1 VCSISAVREHYLA
14 VSPINVNIEE
24 ADQPGGLPDGGGD
37 ADAADSGSGYAATS
51 PAQSEAEQ
59 GVYELG
65 DEVEVK
71 QAVQDGVLHHEVE
84 ESALKLGQSS
94 PVKPTMEE
102 VQEHNISHL
111 PYRSWCS
118 HCVRGRG
125 RTLAHRRIQESDEVK
140 ARRRPVVAIDYF
152 YLGARSEETLPLLA
166 MLDESME
173 RLFSIAMPCKG
184 VGHQYCNAIVVKL
197 MRCLGLQNAI
207 LRSDGERA
215 LVALRQ
221 AVQEVLV
228 DVGSEDAVKGESA
241 TNGPIENAVGR
252 LQGQARTLKS
262 SLEEHYGGGV
272 HPKHPV
278 LSWLVNYCGCLI
290 SRFLKG
296 ADGRTAYERST
307 GKRWRIQL
315 PEFAETVLYQPLK
328 GERDVRKIEPRFEK
342 GIYLGI
348 QEGTAMRWIGTEEGV
363 VRTWTIKRLAD
374 DEKWDKA
381 LLDKMVGLP
390 WQLRPTSSKALED
403 ERPEIAIELAE
414 PEAPE
419 EEKPVEKKK
428 RGYVPRG
435 IYVRKDVELKQFG
448 FTEGCDGCDRA
459 RHGLSHRAHTKACK
473 ERIMGEMRKTEA
485 GRKKVEKM
493 ERRAEEFIVAAHDR
507 DEKKRSLGEGGK
519 DPKKVA
525 MQEQALEDMDR
536 ILGLPV
542 EPAAASSL
550 PAPSPPEEGGG
561 MADVAGEDPMEVEGR
576 AQQEAQG
583 AMDIGALHMVAAEK
597 NFKTAV
603 REASV
608 AETAQLMLDEEIND
622 RRTLLQMGA
631 IGVKEAYDF
640 SRPTV
645 VELFS
650 PPRLTSAVGGR
661 TMANGVALDLRTTDE
676 FGEPWDF
683 NKQECCDRAD
693 RLVEMLDPD
702 LVLGCPPCGPFSALQ
717 ELNKDKMDPEV
728 FEAKLQEGTKHLEFC
743 CQQYEKRMKANKYF
757 VHEHPALAKS
767 WKNEKMQKLEDEPSV
782 RKVHGDMC
790 EMGMQLQDS
799 DGLWGYAKKRTGFLT
814 NSPCIAEELEKK
826 CTNEAG
832 AIEVWRETCYEPK
845 KGQLPGR
852 KGPKWKNVV
861 RRVTLDVTNGRVLQ
875 DLQDASNATKDL
887 VKFAIPEGSI
897 RVETLFYHRVP
908 GKSWHRHIP
917 LMGGK
922 AKQCE
927 VYPDGLIRAVLRGL
941 RRQLKKDIPVDSL
954 SFGPTNQEVDL
965 NLELGNDE
973 DWESFTDEVS
983 GKALEA
989 GRVRQARLE
998 EIDFARI
1005 WSLG

>member
-1 VCSISAVREHYLA
+1 
-14 VSPINVNIEE
+14 
-24 ADQPGGLPDGGGD
+24 
-37 ADAADSGSGYAATS
+37 
-51 PAQSEAEQ
+51 
-59 GVYELG
+59 
-65 DEVEVK
+65 
-71 QAVQDGVLHHEVE
+71 
-84 ESALKLGQSS
+84 
-94 PVKPTMEE
+94 
-102 VQEHNISHL
+102 
-111 PYRSWCS
+111 
-118 HCVRGRG
+118 
-125 RTLAHRRIQESDEVK
+125 
-140 ARRRPVVAIDYF
+140 
-152 YLGARSEETLPLLA
+152 
-166 MLDESME
+166 
-173 RLFSIAMPCKG
+173 
-184 VGHQYCNAIVVKL
+184 
-197 MRCLGLQNAI
+197 
-207 LRSDGERA
+207 
-215 LVALRQ
+215 
-221 AVQEVLV
+221 
-228 DVGSEDAVKGESA
+228 
-241 TNGPIENAVGR
+241 
-252 LQGQARTLKS
+252 
-262 SLEEHYGGGV
+262 
-272 HPKHPV
+272 
-278 LSWLVNYCGCLI
+278 
-290 SRFLKG
+290 
-296 ADGRTAYERST
+296 
-307 GKRWRIQL
+307 
-315 PEFAETVLYQPLK
+315 
-328 GERDVRKIEPRFEK
+328 
-342 GIYLGI
+342 
-348 QEGTAMRWIGTEEGV
+348 
-363 VRTWTIKRLAD
+363 
-374 DEKWDKA
+374 
-381 LLDKMVGLP
+381 
-390 WQLRPTSSKALED
+390 
-403 ERPEIAIELAE
+403 
-414 PEAPE
+414 
-419 EEKPVEKKK
+419 
-428 RGYVPRG
+428 
-435 IYVRKDVELKQFG
+435 
-448 FTEGCDGCDRA
+448 
-459 RHGLSHRAHTKACK
+459 
-473 ERIMGEMRKTEA
+473 
-485 GRKKVEKM
+485 
-493 ERRAEEFIVAAHDR
+493 
-507 DEKKRSLGEGGK
+507 
-519 DPKKVA
+519 
-525 MQEQALEDMDR
+525 
-536 ILGLPV
+536 
-542 EPAAASSL
+542 
-550 PAPSPPEEGGG
+550 

-790 EMGMQLQDS
+790 EMGMQFQDS